1 VADADNQL
9 ERVIEELGEPDA
21 EYGVGPARFWAKL
34 LVGVG
39 LLAGGLALIGAVF
52 GFGLGGAAAFFHK
65 FLILIPVSGVLVLWN
80 VYRSRGLHVLLYP
93 TGLLKFQ
100 RGEVE
105 SFPWGEIETIRLKA
119 DSGSVEVVRD
129 ETGAVADCWVAVD
142 APLVQFWKA
151 GLIVARADG
160 SSARL
165 TPAVEGYADLV
176 ERVQRATLPDALA
189 KALARY
195 RAGEAVAFGPF
206 TVNWGGLES
215 AGKLLPWP
223 DLAEIALTGKN
234 LTVKRKGK
242 WLAWAT
248 HELEAVPNPH
258 AFLVMVDKARRMAVP
273 VARPAGDGEP
283 EEKPT

>member
-9 ERVIEELGEPDA
+9 ERVIQELGEPDA
-21 EYGVGPARFWAKL
+21 SYGVGPARFLAKL
-34 LVGVG
+34 FAGIG
-39 LLAGGLALIGAVF
+39 LLLGGCALIGAVF

-65 FLILIPVSGVLVLWN
+65 FLILLPVSGGLVLWN

-100 RGEVE
+100 RGDVE
-105 SFPWGEIETIRLKA
+105 SFPWGEIETVRLKT
-119 DSGSVEVVRD
+119 DQGSVELVRD
-129 ETGAVADCWVAVD
+129 ETGALVDCWVSVE

-151 GLIVARADG
+151 GVTVARADG

-165 TPAVEGYADLV
+165 TPAVEGYADLA
-176 ERVQRATLPDALA
+176 ERVQRATLADALA
-189 KALARY
+189 KAVQRY
-195 RAGEAVAFGPF
+195 RAGEPVAFGPF
-206 TVNWGGLES
+206 TINWGGLEM

-223 DLAEIALTGKN
+223 DLAEIALAGKN

-248 HELEAVPNPH
+248 HDLEQVPNPH
-258 AFLVMVDKARRMAVP
+258 AFLALVDQARRTAVP
-273 VARPAGDGEP
+273 AA
-283 EEKPT
+283 KPTVDSGERPT

>member
-34 LVGVG
+34 FAGLGLLVGGV
-39 LLAGGLALIGAVF
+39 ALIGLV
-52 GFGLGGAAAFFHK
+52 FGLGFAAAAGFFHK
-65 FLILIPVSGVLVLWN
+65 FLILLPVSGVLVLWN

-105 SFPWGEIETIRLKA
+105 SFPWGEIETVRLKT
-119 DSGSVEVVRD
+119 DQGSVEAVRD
-129 ETGAVADCWVAVD
+129 EAGAAAECWVAVE

-151 GLIVARADG
+151 GLTVARADG

-176 ERVQRATLPDALA
+176 ERVQRATLPDVLA
-189 KALARY
+189 KAMAKY
-195 RAGEAVAFGPF
+195 RAGEAVAFGPL
-206 TVNWGGLES
+206 TVTWAGLES

-223 DLAEIALTGKN
+223 DLAEIALAGKN
-234 LTVKRKGK
+234 LTVKRKSK

-248 HELEAVPNPH
+248 HELEQVPNPH
-258 AFLVMVDKARRMAVP
+258 AFLTLVDRARRLAVP
-273 VARPAGDGEP
+273 AAKPAADAEA